1 MKTMG
6 VVHKLWRAE
15 AGQDIAEYAIMLAV
29 ILAIAVGTIRLI
41 GANAGSVFSSVASA
55 VQ

>member
-1 MKTMG
+1 
-6 VVHKLWRAE
+6 LWHGE

-41 GANAGSVFSSVASA
+41 GPMQATCFPQLPAA